1 MRVLWRM
8 RRVRRSGGH
17 GLVAWRRRCR
27 LCHHQS
33 EREKCVV
40 YAMSLEEEEVVRLS
54 FFELRRGDEAW

>member
-1 MRVLWRM
+1 MRRVG
-8 RRVRRSGGH
+8 RVRRSGGH

-54 FFELRRGDEAW
+54 CFFE